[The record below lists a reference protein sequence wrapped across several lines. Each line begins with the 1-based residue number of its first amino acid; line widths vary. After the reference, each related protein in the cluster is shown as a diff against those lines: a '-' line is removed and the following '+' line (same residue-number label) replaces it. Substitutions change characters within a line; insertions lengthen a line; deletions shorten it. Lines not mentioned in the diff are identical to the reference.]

1 MEIRYDERGLVP
13 AVVQHAYTGEVLM
26 QAYMNQEA
34 LELTL
39 QTGKATFFSRSR
51 QQLWVKGETSGNTQQ
66 VTSVA
71 VDCDGDCILV
81 KVLPAGPA
89 CHTGERTCFHHEI
102 ARLAPDGHILDR
114 LKACLLYTSRGR

>member
-51 QQLWVKGETSGNTQQ
+51 QQLWVKGETSAT
-66 VTSVA
+66 
-71 VDCDGDCILV
+71 
-81 KVLPAGPA
+81 P
-89 CHTGERTCFHHEI
+89 
-102 ARLAPDGHILDR
+102 
-114 LKACLLYTSRGR
+114 SR

>member
-39 QTGKATFFSRSR
+39 QTGKATFSAVPGNSCGSRVRPRATPSR
-51 QQLWVKGETSGNTQQ
+51 
-66 VTSVA
+66 
-71 VDCDGDCILV
+71 
-81 KVLPAGPA
+81 
-89 CHTGERTCFHHEI
+89 
-102 ARLAPDGHILDR
+102 
-114 LKACLLYTSRGR
+114 